1 MGFWNKLGKI
11 ALQAAPYVAAP
22 FTGGASLSL
31 APMTKQLGQTWA
43 QHDANKNAEKGL
55 GPSKFDRGLDWA
67 SMGAGMAGGMGAFD
81 KMGKG
86 GGIRGDV
93 NSVANRA
100 GGGGGWQGKLSGMF
114 GGGNGG
120 GGIWER
126 NPMGNDMPSQGG
138 ITGNM
143 NQGGGWSGM
152 LNNVMNRIGQGG
164 SQGQGGMTPP
174 YFPDQAAPR
183 DPGMGGFAQRMRRQL
198 GPIMGQQNQ
207 NNPNLAESIGAG
219 RMSARMGRNRAYG
232 Y

>member
-22 FTGGASLSL
+22 FTGGASLL
-31 APMTKQLGQTWA
+31 ATGMTQDLGNKWA
-43 QHDANKNAEKGL
+43 QHDAQKNYEKGL
-55 GPSKFDRGLDWA
+55 GPSKFDQTLGTA
-67 SMGAGMAGGMGAFD
+67 SGIGSMASGMTGGFG
-81 KMGKG
+81 GKLSGG

-93 NSVANRA
+93 GNVANRA
-100 GGGGGWQGKLSGMF
+100 GGWQSKLGGMF
-114 GGGNGG
+114 G
-120 GGIWER
+120 
-126 NPMGNDMPSQGG
+126 GNDMPSQGG
-138 ITGNM
+138 
-143 NQGGGWSGM
+143 GGGWQGM
-152 LNNVMNRIGQGG
+152 LNNIMNRVGQGQGG
-164 SQGQGGMTPP
+164 GYGQGGMTPP
-174 YFPDQAAPR
+174 YFPQGQEQAVPR